1 MGILDFHR
9 EGGMVYMAPLTI
21 VFLINI
27 VLIFYAFYVTMQ
39 RKTIQESLLETIQQ
53 LGGFALAFGAFG
65 TLIGLFF
72 AFGSLSEMTEALPL
86 STIMGG
92 LKVAL
97 YTTLYGFI
105 IFIVTQV
112 ALLSLRLFRKG

>member
-1 MGILDFHR
+1 MSILDLHR
-9 EGGMVYMAPLTI
+9 EGGMVYMTPLTI
-21 VFLINI
+21 VFLINLG
-27 VLIFYAFYVTMQ
+27 LIFYAFYVKMQ
-39 RKTIQESLLETIQQ
+39 HKAIQERLLETIKQ

-72 AFGSLSEMTEALPL
+72 AFGSLSEMSEALPL

-97 YTTLYGFI
+97 YTTIYGFI
-105 IFIVTQV
+105 IFIVTQGAV
-112 ALLSLRLFRKG
+112 LVLRLVGKS